1 MAQSRTERDRPHW
14 SGVLGL
20 MLLILLILW
29 LTGNLKPAP
38 PLIAPGLD
46 FNQSQPATRRWLTT
60 ARVAPERSA
69 RSWSTRHAAR

>member
-1 MAQSRTERDRPHW
+1 MTQSRTERDRPHW

-20 MLLILLILW
+20 MLLLLLILW

-46 FNQSQPATRRWLTT
+46 FNQSQPATRR
-60 ARVAPERSA
+60 
-69 RSWSTRHAAR
+69 